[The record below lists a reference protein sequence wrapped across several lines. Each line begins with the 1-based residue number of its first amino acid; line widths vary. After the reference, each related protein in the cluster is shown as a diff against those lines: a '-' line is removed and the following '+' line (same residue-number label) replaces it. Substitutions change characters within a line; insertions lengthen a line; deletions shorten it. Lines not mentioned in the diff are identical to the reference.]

1 MKLYIY
7 VQHLSHAYFYLGLF
21 NHLPHKNIVVFT
33 ENISL
38 YYTIKYQK
46 KFKRVFHK
54 VYLIPRFKEKRTE
67 VCERE
72 LELRELKILNYIIQ
86 YFRKSPEEAKSEY
99 LFKVKWIAD
108 RITEKSLGFCWS
120 GNKSEPLAF
129 AKAIMSLSGVVIFG
143 EITNFPQTVYMDT
156 KGTNFYSSI
165 RDQYIAS
172 ANNEDIPDE
181 TFKSK
186 LLKLKTE
193 QKKIPQSNLKKII
206 KFYFFISGIQNFLMR
221 NGARFH
227 FLKILKDKII
237 INLFMKQFISQLI
250 KKGEWI
256 DLNNFNIPVVNK
268 TKYSILVPLQVYSDT
283 QLHVFSR
290 FKSPMDYIK
299 FIISII
305 DSNMEV
311 HFKLHPAEKNKY
323 NKIIK
328 KIISS
333 VTKKYPN
340 IKLVD
345 NIDLLNYDAI
355 ATINSTFGIDGLL
368 RNIKIISFGES
379 LYSGFDFALSY
390 SDKYVNLRYA
400 IETYNEHVNPEKFN
414 LFSKIIYENFYHFNY
429 FGDSDITK
437 NISNDLFEKSISR
450 LLNKIVEI
458 ENNISYSHLN

>member
-1 MKLYIY
+1 
-7 VQHLSHAYFYLGLF
+7 
-21 NHLPHKNIVVFT
+21 
-33 ENISL
+33 
-38 YYTIKYQK
+38 
-46 KFKRVFHK
+46 
-54 VYLIPRFKEKRTE
+54 
-67 VCERE
+67 
-72 LELRELKILNYIIQ
+72 
-86 YFRKSPEEAKSEY
+86 
-99 LFKVKWIAD
+99 
-108 RITEKSLGFCWS
+108 
-120 GNKSEPLAF
+120 
-129 AKAIMSLSGVVIFG
+129 
-143 EITNFPQTVYMDT
+143 
-156 KGTNFYSSI
+156 
-165 RDQYIAS
+165 
-172 ANNEDIPDE
+172 
-181 TFKSK
+181 
-186 LLKLKTE
+186 
-193 QKKIPQSNLKKII
+193 
-206 KFYFFISGIQNFLMR
+206 
-221 NGARFH
+221 
-227 FLKILKDKII
+227 
-237 INLFMKQFISQLI
+237 
-250 KKGEWI
+250 
-256 DLNNFNIPVVNK
+256 
-268 TKYSILVPLQVYSDT
+268 
-283 QLHVFSR
+283 
-290 FKSPMDYIK
+290 MDYIK